1 MRLFAVT
8 CAFLLMSSNTWAA
21 EVLTAQGLGPVRI
34 GMSLKQVQKALGK
47 TLKYNKYDEDSDCAY
62 AERPDKKASFMF
74 FNYRLVR
81 IDVEERGIT
90 SVEGAR
96 SRHDRGGSEKIV
108 WKRSRNKR
116 APLWRAGRS
125 LFKIPQKAKNRLL
138 IFETWEGRVES
149 LDWDFGSRAADRRL
163 QLSPYQD
170 MFSRTLKAM
179 QMRSPSPSNA
189 ATECSSQLGNTSKS
203 PSAGISEW
211 RVIWVKS

>member
-90 SVEGAR
+90 SVEGAEVGMTEAALKKLHGKEAEI
-96 SRHDRGGSEKIV
+96 SAHPYGG
-108 WKRSRNKR
+108 
-116 APLWRAGRS
+116 PDDHY
-125 LFKIPQKAKNRLL
+125 FKILQKAKNRLL

-149 LDWDFGSRAADRRL
+149 FRIGTLEAAPL
-163 QLSPYQD
+163 I
-170 MFSRTLKAM
+170 
-179 QMRSPSPSNA
+179 
-189 ATECSSQLGNTSKS
+189 EGCS
-203 PSAGISEW
+203 
-211 RVIWVKS
+211 